1 MWSSSMLQKV
11 FSALWKYCS
20 CGAQLM
26 SLSKL
31 NGLPDAARL
40 GAPSWTARC
49 FCSGEGVGVIAKH
62 LAGSKLVAFKA
73 SCCCC

>member
-1 MWSSSMLQKV
+1 
-11 FSALWKYCS
+11 
-20 CGAQLM
+20 
-26 SLSKL
+26 
-31 NGLPDAARL
+31 LPDAARL